1 LQPIGHVDFYPNG
14 GIEQPGCRE
23 GVISHMRKGS
33 SNFYRG
39 EYKHM
44 CSTINL
50 VYPFAMPL
58 ATSYNNSALD
68 KILLIILKYMC

>member
-23 GVISHMRKGS
+23 SVISHMRKGS
-33 SNFYRG
+33 STFYG
-39 EYKHM
+39 GKYKEI

-50 VYPFAMPL
+50 GYLFTIPL
-58 ATSYNNSALD
+58 AI
-68 KILLIILKYMC
+68 KLKYFGS